1 MKKVNLYVPKVEDL
15 WFRQECMSDPETMA
29 YNAGYEVGFEGYH
42 FDTGCIDFP
51 KEKHQKWFDE
61 KMSNP
66 NFFYAY
72 IQDQET
78 NEFVGYVNF
87 NVKENKKAS
96 MGIVVHSKFKGQ
108 GYMRPVMQLL
118 IEEAKKRGVKS
129 LTDTVPNTRENAL
142 RVFYDFGFEKVSEE
156 IGKKFDREETIYEI
170 ENKLEF

>member
-1 MKKVNLYVPKVEDL
+1 MKVVNLYIPKVEDL

-29 YNAGYEVGFEGYH
+29 YNAGYDLSFEGYN
-42 FDTGCIDFP
+42 FETGCIDFP
-51 KEKHQKWFDE
+51 KENHQKWFDE

-72 IQDQET
+72 IQDCET

-96 MGIVVHSKFKGQ
+96 MGIVMYSKFKGQ
-108 GYMRPVMQLL
+108 GYMRPAMKLL
-118 IEEAKKRGVKS
+118 IEQAIKKGVSS

-156 IGKKFDREETIYEI
+156 IGKKFNQDEIIYEI
-170 ENKLEF
+170 EKKLL